1 MISPS
6 TSDYKIEP
14 KKPRNTNSSIINTQP
29 LLPKLTNP
37 NDIPNFKI
45 NPLDEEFWSKN
56 RTSYSAIPDVPRVN
70 ISHKNEVTSTERIN
84 QTNSKQKDKL
94 RLNYYSKQNNLLP
107 GYTKPISI
115 KTPNFKNEKSI
126 SPKNRK
132 SFSSSKRNDEDAIT
146 SVPELGNNL
155 NLTTEKS
162 KKESSNVESYPNEDI
177 RDENPES
184 TGIKNSNFIKP
195 NQENKFNIS
204 RFSKKLKDTVKNN
217 IKTSSSTGLVS
228 RIRKFIKP
236 VDSKQTQTQTT
247 GNNFVLNTDSS
258 IQIFK
263 NFLKTKSK
271 NTKLKKEDSQIDSTV
286 PEDINSKSS
295 ESNTG
300 KKSQRTKRRQEM
312 CTLSELNSDT
322 HLNINKPKC
331 KEPINF
337 SKAKIR
343 SKNIYESNTKSNIN
357 DTDNDK
363 LGNEKMDIKEA
374 LADLNKSDSITDN
387 ENLYFN
393 DTILKQKRWNPINN
407 LKKLNCFHES
417 SASMPKRSY
426 HKKKE

>member
-1 MISPS
+1 MQMISPS

-14 KKPRNTNSSIINTQP
+14 KIPRNTNSSIINTQP

-37 NDIPNFKI
+37 NDGPNFKI

-56 RTSYSAIPDVPRVN
+56 RISYSAIPDVPRVN
-70 ISHKNEVTSTERIN
+70 LSDKNEVTSSERIN
-84 QTNSKQKDKL
+84 QTNSKQKDKF

-107 GYTKPISI
+107 GYTKPIPI

-126 SPKNRK
+126 SQKNRK
-132 SFSSSKRNDEDAIT
+132 SYSRNDEDAIT
-146 SVPELGNNL
+146 SVPELDNNL

-162 KKESSNVESYPNEDI
+162 KKEPSTVESYLNEDI
-177 RDENPES
+177 REENPES
-184 TGIKNSNFIKP
+184 TGIKNSNFIKS
-195 NQENKFNIS
+195 NKENKFTIS

-236 VDSKQTQTQTT
+236 GDSKQTQTQTT

-271 NTKLKKEDSQIDSTV
+271 LKKEDSQIDSAV
-286 PEDINSKSS
+286 PEDINAKSK

-300 KKSQRTKRRQEM
+300 KKSQRSKRKQEM
-312 CTLSELNSDT
+312 CNTLSELNSDT
-322 HLNINKPKC
+322 QLNINKPKC
-331 KEPINF
+331 KESTNF

-343 SKNIYESNTKSNIN
+343 SKNIYESNTKSNVN
-357 DTDNDK
+357 DADHDK
-363 LGNEKMDIKEA
+363 CKIGNERIDIKEA
-374 LADLNKSDSITDN
+374 LADLNRSDSITDN
-387 ENLYFN
+387 ENLYFY

-407 LKKLNCFHES
+407 LKNSICFHES

-426 HKKKE
+426 PKKKE